1 MSDIES
7 RVKRVVAEQLGVAES
22 DVLLESNVVAD
33 LHADSLDKVE
43 LVMAIEDEFCIEI
56 DDDTAEGCQTVA
68 QIVEV
73 VKNRSPS

>member
-7 RVKRVVAEQLGVAES
+7 RVKRVVAEQLGKAES
-22 DVLLESNVVAD
+22 DILLESNVVTD

-43 LVMAIEDEFCIEI
+43 LVMAIEDEFCVEI

-73 VKNRSPS
+73 VKNRRPS